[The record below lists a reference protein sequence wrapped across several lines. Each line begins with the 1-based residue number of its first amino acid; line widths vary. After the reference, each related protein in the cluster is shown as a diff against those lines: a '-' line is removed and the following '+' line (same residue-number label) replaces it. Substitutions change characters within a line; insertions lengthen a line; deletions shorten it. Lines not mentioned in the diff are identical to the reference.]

1 MSYGH
6 LSRDHA
12 PYQGLDQQQA
22 EMIKA
27 KQERRDYLR
36 AEEEALQKQAYMREM
51 HANQIRGAGAIAGA
65 GAIGRNE
72 ALVSRSAGLEHQMER
87 LARTVASTEEL
98 FNQLGIR
105 MTPFVKPLPIQEQAK
120 EPRQERDSQSP
131 LADQVA
137 RITDQLD
144 RINRGMTYL
153 IDGVDL

>member
-27 KQERRDYLR
+27 EQKRQQHLQAQD
-36 AEEEALQKQAYMREM
+36 EALQKQAYMREM

-65 GAIGRNE
+65 GAIGLDAR
-72 ALVSRSAGLEHQMER
+72 VSRASGLDYQMER
-87 LARTVASTEEL
+87 LAKTVASTEEL

-105 MTPFVKPLPIQEQAK
+105 MTPFVRSLPIQEQEK
-120 EPRQERDSQSP
+120 RTHTSDDSQSP
-131 LADQVA
+131 LADQVS

-144 RINRGMTYL
+144 RINRGMAYL

>member
-6 LSRDHA
+6 LSRDYG
-12 PYQGLDQQQA
+12 PRDPFQQPHGQPEA
-22 EMIKA
+22 EQKR
-27 KQERRDYLR
+27 KDYLR

-51 HANQIRGAGAIAGA
+51 HANQIRGAGAVGLDARVSRGA
-65 GAIGRNE
+65 G
-72 ALVSRSAGLEHQMER
+72 LDYQMER
-87 LARTVASTEEL
+87 LAKTVASSEEL
-98 FNQLGIR
+98 FNQLVIR
-105 MTPFVKPLPIQEQAK
+105 MTPFVRSLPIQEQEK
-120 EPRQERDSQSP
+120 RTHTSDDSQSP